1 MDVEDDDGTASLAFD
16 HNEDP
21 AGLYGSELNYN
32 TIISVL
38 PAYDVDHSVF
48 QRRLMDVNGINLI
61 YICAEV
67 PADICVFVSDS
78 TDIEVTADPDEDC
91 ENDEDIF
98 FQDFDNHTENYTLLL
113 LRK

>member
-1 MDVEDDDGTASLAFD
+1 MDVEDEEGLASLAFD

-21 AGLYGSELNYN
+21 AGIYGSELNYH
-32 TIISVL
+32 TLISVL

-48 QRRLMDVNGINLI
+48 RLRLMDVNGINLI

-78 TDIEVTADPDEDC
+78 TDIEVTADPDEDS
-91 ENDEDIF
+91 ENNKYIF
-98 FQDFDNHTENYTLLL
+98 FQ
-113 LRK
+113 